1 MLLFALAYIG
11 GVLTIASPCIL
22 PVLPF
27 VFARA
32 DQPFLR
38 RGLPMLLGM
47 GLTFAVVATLAAVG
61 GGWAVQANEYGR
73 YVAIALLALFGV
85 TLLFPELSDRLTR
98 PLVALG
104 GRLSESAD
112 RNENAGS
119 VWPSLLLG
127 IATGLLWAPCAGPV
141 LGLILTGAALQGA
154 NVQTTFLLLAYA
166 AGAATSLALALLIGG
181 RVFTA
186 MKRSLGAGEWV
197 RRGLGAAVLV
207 AVVAIFFGVDT
218 GFLTQISLANTASL
232 EQSLVDRIHPAPG
245 KVAAEPSSSV
255 VMPEG
260 GGAMMSANPSMMMSA
275 NAPTM
280 AMNGKPAGKGAAE
293 PSSSVVT
300 PEGGG
305 SMMSANP
312 SMMMSAN
319 APTMAMNGNPGA
331 MMKAAEAPPSKA
343 LPVEGSL
350 PSLTGAVEWLNS
362 PPLTPDELKGKVV
375 LVDFWTYSCINCLRS
390 IPYVRA
396 WADKYKD
403 QGLVV
408 IGVHA
413 PEFAFEK
420 NIGNVKQAVAKLRI
434 DYPVAIDNDYAIWR
448 AFNNEYWPA
457 DYFIDANGKIRHHFF
472 GEGDYA
478 ESEKVIQQLLA
489 EAGKGNLPVDMVSV
503 SATGAEAASDQA
515 DVKSS
520 ETYIGFARS
529 ENFASP
535 GGAVGDTPHVYSTGD
550 LSRLNDWGLSGDW
563 TVGGQSATLNKTDGA
578 LSFRFHARD
587 LHLVLGP
594 SADGKPVR
602 FRVTID
608 GLSPGESHGADVNS
622 DGEGV
627 VTDHRLYQLVRE
639 SGPIVD
645 HTFSIQFLD
654 PDVQAYAF
662 TFG

>member
-1 MLLFALAYIG
+1 MLLFVLAYIG

-47 GLTFAVVATLAAVG
+47 GLTFAIVATLAAVG

-73 YVAIALLALFGV
+73 YIAIALLALFGV

-112 RNENAGS
+112 RNENGS

-166 AGAATSLALALLIGG
+166 AGAATSLALALLVGG
-181 RVFTA
+181 RVFAA

-232 EQSLVDRIHPAPG
+232 EQSLVDRIHPASG
-245 KVAAEPSSSV
+245 KVAEPSSFV

-275 NAPTM
+275 DAPTM
-280 AMNGKPAGKGAAE
+280 AMTGKQAAKDGAE
-293 PSSSVVT
+293 PSSSVVV
-300 PEGGG
+300 PEGAGG
-305 SMMSANP
+305 ARMSAE
-312 SMMMSAN
+312 
-319 APTMAMNGNPGA
+319 APTMVMNGNPVA
-331 MMKAAEAPPSKA
+331 MMKAAEAPAPEA
-343 LPVEGSL
+343 LPVEGAI
-350 PSLTGAVEWLNS
+350 PSLSGAVEWLNS
-362 PPLTPDELKGKVV
+362 PPLTPEQLKGKVV

-396 WADKYKD
+396 WAEKYKD

-420 NIGNVKQAVAKLRI
+420 NIGNVKQAAEKLKI
-434 DYPVAIDNDYAIWR
+434 DYPVAIDNNYAIWR

-457 DYFIDANGKIRHHFF
+457 DYFIDAKGQIRHHFF

-489 EAGKGNLPVDMVSV
+489 EAGKGSVPAGVVSV
-503 SATGAEAASDQA
+503 SATGAEAAADAA
-515 DVKSS
+515 DVKSP

-535 GGAVGDTPHVYSTGD
+535 GGAVGDSPHVYSTGD

-563 TVGGQSATLNKTDGA
+563 TIGGQSATLNKTDGA
-578 LSFRFHARD
+578 IAFRFHARD

-594 SADGKPVR
+594 GAEGKPVR
-602 FRVTID
+602 FRMTVD
-608 GLSPGESHGADVNS
+608 GSAPGESHGADVNAE
-622 DGEGV
+622 GEGV
-627 VTDHRLYQLVRE
+627 VTDHRLYQLVRQ
-639 SGPIVD
+639 SGPIMD
-645 HTFSIQFLD
+645 RTFTIQFLD

>member
-73 YVAIALLALFGV
+73 YIAIALLALFGV

-207 AVVAIFFGVDT
+207 AVVAIFFGLDT

-232 EQSLVDRIHPAPG
+232 EQSLVDRIHPASV
-245 KVAAEPSSSV
+245 KVAAEPLSSV

-275 NAPTM
+275 NAPAM
-280 AMNGKPAGKGAAE
+280 AMSGKPAAKVGAE
-293 PSSSVVT
+293 PSSPVVT
-300 PEGGG
+300 PGGGG
-305 SMMSANP
+305 SMMSDK
-312 SMMMSAN
+312 
-319 APTMAMNGNPGA
+319 APTMAMNGNPAA
-331 MMKAAEAPPSKA
+331 MMKAAEAPASKA

-350 PSLTGAVEWLNS
+350 PSFTCAVEWLNS
-362 PPLTPDELKGKVV
+362 PPLTPDELKGNVV

-420 NIGNVKQAVAKLRI
+420 DIGNVKQAVTKLRI
-434 DYPVAIDNDYAIWR
+434 DYPVAVDNDYAIWR

-457 DYFIDANGKIRHHFF
+457 DYFIDAKGQIRHHFF

-503 SATGAEAASDQA
+503 SATGAEAASDAA
-515 DVKSS
+515 DVKSP

-535 GGAVGDTPHVYSTGD
+535 GGAVGDTPHVYATGD
-550 LSRLNDWGLSGDW
+550 LKPLNNWGLSGDW
-563 TVGGQSATLNKTDGA
+563 TIGGQSATLNKTDGA
-578 LSFRFHARD
+578 IAFRFHARD

-608 GLSPGESHGADVNS
+608 GAAPGESHGADVTA
-622 DGEGV
+622 DGEGL
-627 VTDHRLYQLVRE
+627 VTDHRLYQLVRQ
-639 SGPIVD
+639 SGPITD